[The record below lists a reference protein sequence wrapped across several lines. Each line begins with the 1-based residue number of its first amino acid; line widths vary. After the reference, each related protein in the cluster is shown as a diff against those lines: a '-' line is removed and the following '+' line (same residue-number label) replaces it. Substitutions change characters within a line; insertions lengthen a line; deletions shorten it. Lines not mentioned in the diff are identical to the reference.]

1 MSATEHRRAGGW
13 RTPGGLLVAGVAG
26 VLVAGVLVAGFLVAG
41 FFCPASAQRIAGS
54 VIDPVS
60 GMPVGDALVI
70 VVNEASDPIASLF
83 TEADGTFS
91 VGVPGKGAYML
102 GVTRQ
107 GYQRAITP
115 QLNLVADTVTVEIFL
130 PPAPIAMDSITVTSV
145 RNTPDAGR
153 LRGLIEVERRRG
165 TLAGRLTRAEIQAR
179 GPRSDLIALLTT
191 MNIPGLRARRMAL
204 STGAPETAICVET
217 GRNRSVMQKTGS
229 RLASRT
235 NQLGTTDEDDIAA
248 RAGACAMVAVF
259 LDDIHI
265 PDPGEVLSSITPAD
279 LEGVEIL
286 PPLEALARYGFR
298 AANGALLL
306 WTRGR

>member
-1 MSATEHRRAGGW
+1 MSATEHRRAGGR
-13 RTPGGLLVAGVAG
+13 RTLGRLLTAGITA
-26 VLVAGVLVAGFLVAG
+26 VLVAGILS
-41 FFCPASAQRIAGS
+41 PAAAQQIAGS

-70 VVNEASDPIASLF
+70 VVNEASEPIASLF

-91 VGVPGKGAYML
+91 VSVPGRGAYML
-102 GVTRQ
+102 GVTRS

-115 QLNLVADTVTVEIFL
+115 QLDLVAETVTVEIFL
-130 PPAPIAMDSITVTSV
+130 PPAPIALDSIMVTSA

-153 LRGLIEVERRRG
+153 LRGLIEGERRRG
-165 TLAGRLTRAEIQAR
+165 TLVGRLTRAEIDAT
-179 GPRSDLIALLTT
+179 GPRGDLISLLTT

-217 GRNRSVMQKTGS
+217 GRNRSVIPKTGS
-229 RLASRT
+229 RLASPA
-235 NQLGTTDEDDIAA
+235 NQLGTTSQDDIEA
-248 RAGACAMVAVF
+248 RAGACAMVAVY
-259 LDDIHI
+259 LDDFHV

>member
-13 RTPGGLLVAGVAG
+13 RTLGRLLTAGITA
-26 VLVAGVLVAGFLVAG
+26 VLVAGILS
-41 FFCPASAQRIAGS
+41 PAAAQQIAGS

-70 VVNEASDPIASLF
+70 VVNEASEPIASLF

-91 VGVPGKGAYML
+91 ISVPGRGAYML
-102 GVTRQ
+102 GVTRA
-107 GYQRAITP
+107 GYQKAITP
-115 QLNLVADTVTVEIFL
+115 QLDLVAETVTVEIFL
-130 PPAPIAMDSITVTSV
+130 PPAPIALDSITVTSA

-153 LRGLIEVERRRG
+153 LRGLIEGERRRG
-165 TLAGRLTRAEIQAR
+165 TLVGRLTRAEIDAR
-179 GPRSDLIALLTT
+179 GPRGDLISLLTT

-229 RLASRT
+229 RLASGT
-235 NQLGTTDEDDIAA
+235 NQLGTTNQDDIEA
-248 RAGACAMVAVF
+248 RAGACAMVAVY
-259 LDDIHI
+259 LDDVHV
-265 PDPGEVLSSITPAD
+265 PDPGEVISSITPAD